1 MISDNVKTQKYQ
13 CFNSLWK
20 IFFFKK
26 SQWRGQI
33 DPPFH
38 PLAIWLTVS
47 INREAT
53 DLYQLI
59 TNNHTFLQMWL
70 KEKLL
75 NHRKVSNNCEHD
87 CLQNFLF
94 VFMSLL
100 TAFVNKILFINRVWK
115 FGQNWAGRYFTIL
128 NIPPS
133 LNLKDFQYRISVLVN
148 R

>member
-115 FGQNWAGRYFTIL
+115 FGQNWAGSYFTIL
-128 NIPPS
+128 NIHPR
-133 LNLKDFQYRISVLVN
+133 LNLEDFQYRISVLVN

>member
-115 FGQNWAGRYFTIL
+115 FGQNWAGSYFTIL
-128 NIPPS
+128 NIHPR

>member
-115 FGQNWAGRYFTIL
+115 FGQNWAGSYFTIL
-128 NIPPS
+128 NIHPRI
-133 LNLKDFQYRISVLVN
+133 NLKDFQYRISVLVN

>member
-1 MISDNVKTQKYQ
+1 MLY
-13 CFNSLWK
+13 FSLEDS
-20 IFFFKK
+20 FFEK

-38 PLAIWLTVS
+38 PLAIWLSGSV
-47 INREAT
+47 NNEAT

-59 TNNHTFLQMWL
+59 TNNHTFFHMWWQ
-70 KEKLL
+70 EKLL

-94 VFMSLL
+94 LFMSLL
-100 TAFVNKILFINRVWK
+100 TVLINKIWLINRAGK
-115 FGQNWAGRYFTIL
+115 FGQNWARSYFTIL
-128 NIPPS
+128 NIHPR
-133 LNLKDFQYRISVLVN
+133 LNLKDFEYRISISVK